1 MGGSRTR
8 LTGRL
13 PVPLPLLDAAALAL
27 PGSLH
32 GLATYVGVPTVELA
46 PPLLV
51 LLYGLA
57 IVGAAFALA
66 WAAEAA
72 QVDINAGIALALL
85 ALVAVLPEYA
95 VDFVFTAQCGSAYA
109 AEGGSPDVCGLAL
122 ANMTG
127 ANRILVGV
135 GWPLV
140 VLVSAL
146 AVRRA
151 ARGGT
156 PAPVRPAT
164 PGRTRVR
171 IAPVMSVEVGFL
183 LVATLYSLTLPLRSS
198 LTLLDS
204 AVLLAIFAAYSWRL
218 AQMPATGPELSGV
231 SHWVGSQPRGPRRAW
246 VGGLFVGAALVI
258 LFSAEHFA
266 ESLVATGSDL
276 GVDEF
281 LLVQW
286 IAPLASESPELMVA
300 CLLAWRL
307 KGGDALGALLSSKV
321 NQWTLLVGGLSIVF
335 ALTHV
340 GIDGLPVDGEQRYE
354 LLITAAQ
361 SLLAIALLVTLRLTV
376 RSVLLLLTLFM
387 VQLLAS
393 VPGSDRVHEVTIL
406 AMSGVYLALA
416 VVLLALRWRAVV
428 KVGQTALVRD
438 LDTVATEPVETTSSA
453 ERR

>member
-1 MGGSRTR
+1 MDGPRTR
-8 LTGRL
+8 LSGRL
-13 PVPLPLLDAAALAL
+13 PVPLPLLAAAALAL

-32 GLATYVGVPTVELA
+32 GAATYAGVPTMQLSA
-46 PPLLV
+46 PLLV

-57 IVGAAFALA
+57 IVGAAFTLA

-109 AEGGSPDVCGLAL
+109 TEGGSPEVCGLAL

-151 ARGGT
+151 SLA
-156 PAPVRPAT
+156 
-164 PGRTRVR
+164 RTRVR

-183 LVATLYSLTLPLRSS
+183 LVATLYSLSLPLRSS

-204 AVLLAIFAAYSWRL
+204 AVLLAIFAAYAWRL
-218 AQMPATGPELSGV
+218 ARMPPTQPTLSGV
-231 SHWVGSQPRGPRRAW
+231 SHWLGSHPRGPRRTW
-246 VGGLFVGAALVI
+246 VAGLFAGAALVI
-258 LFSAEHFA
+258 LASAEHFA
-266 ESLVATGSDL
+266 ESLVETGSDL

-321 NQWTLLVGGLSIVF
+321 NQWTLLVGGLPIVF

-340 GIDGLPVDGEQRYE
+340 GLDGLPVDAEQRYE

-376 RSVLLLLTLFM
+376 RSALLLLTLFM

-393 VPGSDRVHEVTIL
+393 VLGSDRVHEVTIL

-416 VVLLALRWRAVV
+416 VVLLALRRRAVAE
-428 KVGQTALVRD
+428 VGHTAFVRD
-438 LDTVATEPVETTSSA
+438 LDTVGTEPVEPRQQA
-453 ERR
+453 